1 MPGALQR
8 AREDL
13 AAGRPWK
20 ARERLRSYVNAFPT
34 DEEALELLGEVHYAM
49 GDLPAA
55 GAAWILCERDDER
68 TREAIEALR
77 DEPALLRVRAPL
89 ESWPPVV
96 RERLRAFGAEP
107 ETETEVEPPA
117 YGSATIGDK
126 LALTGCVVA
135 VVAIG
140 VFAVIGLAV
149 TVVWLAG

>member
-1 MPGALQR
+1 MR
-8 AREDL
+8 VRTS

-55 GAAWILCERDDER
+55 GAAWILCKRDDER

-77 DEPALLRVRAPL
+77 DESALLRVRAPL

-96 RERLRAFGAEP
+96 QERLRAFGAEP
-107 ETETEVEPPA
+107 ETETEVGPVVRRDHRRHAGFGRLRGRPWSP
-117 YGSATIGDK
+117 SASSR
-126 LALTGCVVA
+126 
-135 VVAIG
+135 
-140 VFAVIGLAV
+140 
-149 TVVWLAG
+149 